1 MTAPVLTPGALTP
14 ELCARAV
21 VQAGR
26 LLKIDPATCFEK
38 VADGRGRVRLLAAA
52 ALIHPADRPVKASAR
67 VMAVHPNSLAPSA
80 LVNRGI
86 YSNMVADVR
95 RAVFTP
101 PVPKGVDL
109 KRPEDAK
116 RGEDDWIDPRRQV
129 EREQRIIAA
138 RKAGTGPAQI
148 ARDEQV
154 NVTTV
159 YRILNR
165 HPGPFPSLKT
175 GPRPKIGKA
184 SAAPT
189 ASKTRTPRAS
199 TRVAASRLKPAP
211 APVVAPAPPPEPVE
225 AFPADHPAWAPLPG
239 TTPRRLVD
247 HKDGC
252 RWPVEV
258 PGAREPMVCDSRI
271 IAGSPYCER
280 HRWLAASPAI
290 RSTLTRPADLPPSF
304 RVARS
309 ADADIAREPADA

>member
-1 MTAPVLTPGALTP
+1 MTGPVLTPGALTP

-21 VQAGR
+21 VEAAR

-52 ALIHPADRPVKASAR
+52 ALIHPSDRPVKVCAW

-95 RAVFTP
+95 RTVFAP
-101 PVPKGVDL
+101 PMPKGEDL

-116 RGEDDWIDPRRQV
+116 RGEGDWLDPRRQV

-138 RKAGTGPAQI
+138 RKVGTGPAQI
-148 ARDEQV
+148 ARDEKC
-154 NVTTV
+154 NVSTV
-159 YRILNR
+159 HRILTR
-165 HPGPFPSLKT
+165 HGGPFPSLRS
-175 GPRPKIGKA
+175 GPRQKPPGSSSPRK
-184 SAAPT
+184 
-189 ASKTRTPRAS
+189 PRAS
-199 TRVAASRLKPAP
+199 ARVAQSRLKPAP
-211 APVVAPAPPPEPVE
+211 APAAATALPPEPVE

-239 TTPRRLVD
+239 TTPKRLVE
-247 HKDGC
+247 HTKGC

-258 PGAREPMVCDSRI
+258 AGARDPMVCDGRVI
-271 IAGSPYCER
+271 EGSVYCER

-290 RSTLTRPADLPPSF
+290 RSTLTRPADLPQSI

-309 ADADIAREPADA
+309 ADADLARECADV